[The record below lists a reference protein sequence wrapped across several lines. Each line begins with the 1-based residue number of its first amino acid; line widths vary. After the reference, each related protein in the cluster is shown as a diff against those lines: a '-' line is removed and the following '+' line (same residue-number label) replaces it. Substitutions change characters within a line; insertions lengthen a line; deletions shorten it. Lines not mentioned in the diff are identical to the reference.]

1 MKKLSTVLFLLGIV
15 LLVVQGF
22 FLKPKSEIIAKST
35 FPKYKS
41 ANQDLY
47 NGWVQL
53 SAVELDEIAT
63 GQYHSKTTFNKG
75 SSLTQND
82 YTTFYLAKDDAGN
95 RFVYA
100 DKYDNPYTYMNLKRW
115 GFPQKLYGRLT
126 DLKSA
131 YSTYDGYDEALAQYE
146 QYDLIIGLR
155 YPAEASMIV
164 QTETQKTLEPIFL
177 YGGIICLILGVI
189 LGKIRR

>member
-1 MKKLSTVLFLLGIV
+1 MSNIKDIMVTVCIV
-15 LLVVQGF
+15 TYNQEKWIKQTLDSVITQQTKYPFEV
-22 FLKPKSEIIAKST
+22 IIGEDHGT
-35 FPKYKS
+35 
-41 ANQDLY
+41 D
-47 NGWVQL
+47 GTR
-53 SAVELDEIAT
+53 AVCQE
-63 GQYHSKTTFNKG
+63 
-75 SSLTQND
+75 
-82 YTTFYLAKDDAGN
+82 
-95 RFVYA
+95 YA

-115 GFPQKLYGRLT
+115 GCPQKLYGRLT